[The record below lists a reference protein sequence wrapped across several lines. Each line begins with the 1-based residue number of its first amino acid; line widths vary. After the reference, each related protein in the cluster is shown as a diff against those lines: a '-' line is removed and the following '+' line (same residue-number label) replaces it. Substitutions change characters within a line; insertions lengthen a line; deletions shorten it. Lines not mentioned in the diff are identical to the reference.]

1 MIVWDGKSTLDWTWT
16 CCAKGLARGRKRMR
30 EKKKRRKIGVFAV
43 DEHVVEV

>member
-1 MIVWDGKSTLDWTWT
+1 MGNQPWIGLR
-16 CCAKGLARGRKRMR
+16 LARLGRKRMR